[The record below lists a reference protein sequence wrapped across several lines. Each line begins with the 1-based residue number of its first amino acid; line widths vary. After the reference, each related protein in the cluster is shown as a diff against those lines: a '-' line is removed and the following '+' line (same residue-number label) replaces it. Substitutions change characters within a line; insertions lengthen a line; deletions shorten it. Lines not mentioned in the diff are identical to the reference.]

1 MTALAQVKNGVG
13 VLMNAASS
21 FQSNCVWSRVTGT
34 TYDPVAGANVE
45 TVASTAFRA
54 IKGVYKIH
62 ERVNGIEAGDAP
74 LYVDANL
81 ITRPHKGETI
91 AVDAVAHEIQN
102 VDDVSG
108 VLYVIQLRRK

>member
-1 MTALAQVKNGVG
+1 MGLREQLRGAVGAAMSATSDLA
-13 VLMNAASS
+13 
-21 FQSNCVWSRVTGT
+21 SNCVWSRVTGT

-45 TVASTAFRA
+45 TVVSTAFRA

-62 ERVNGIEAGDAP
+62 ERVNGIEAGDVP

-81 ITRPHKGETI
+81 ITRPHKGQTI

-102 VDDVSG
+102 VEDVNG
-108 VLYVIQLRRK
+108 ILYVIQLRRK

>member
-1 MTALAQVKNGVG
+1 MGLREQLRGAVGAAMTATSDLA
-13 VLMNAASS
+13 
-21 FQSNCVWSRVTGT
+21 SNCVWSRVTGT

-62 ERVNGIEAGDAP
+62 ERVNGIEAGDVP

-81 ITRPHKGETI
+81 ITRPHRGETI

>member
-1 MTALAQVKNGVG
+1 MSPLQQAKQGVAALMT
-13 VLMNAASS
+13 AASS
-21 FQSNCVWSRVTGT
+21 FQSNCIWSRVTGT
-34 TYDPVAGANVE
+34 VYDPVAGANVE
-45 TVASTAFRA
+45 TVVSQAFRA

-62 ERVNGIEAGDAP
+62 ERVNGIEAGDVP

-91 AVDAVAHEIQN
+91 AVDSVAHEIQN
-102 VDDVSG
+102 VEDVNG

>member
-1 MTALAQVKNGVG
+1 MTALAQVKKGVG

-34 TYDPVAGANVE
+34 TYDPAAGAPVE
-45 TVASTAFRA
+45 TVVSQAFRA

-62 ERVNGIEAGDAP
+62 ERVNGIEAGDVP

-91 AVDAVAHEIQN
+91 AVDAVVHEVVN
-102 VDDVSG
+102 VEDVSG
-108 VLYVIQLRRK
+108 VLFVIQLRRR

>member
-1 MTALAQVKNGVG
+1 MGLREQLRGAVGAAMSATSDLA
-13 VLMNAASS
+13 
-21 FQSNCVWSRVTGT
+21 SNCVWSRVTGT

-45 TVASTAFRA
+45 TVVSAAFRA

-62 ERVNGIEAGDAP
+62 ERVGGIEAGDVP
-74 LYVDANL
+74 LYVDANV

-91 AVDAVAHEIQN
+91 AVDAVAHEIMN
-102 VDDVSG
+102 VEDVNS

>member
-1 MTALAQVKNGVG
+1 MGLREQLRGAVGAAMSATSDLA
-13 VLMNAASS
+13 
-21 FQSNCVWSRVTGT
+21 SNCVWSRVTGT

-45 TVASTAFRA
+45 TGVSTTFRA

-62 ERVNGIEAGDAP
+62 ERVNGIEAGDVP

-91 AVDAVAHEIQN
+91 AVDAVAHEVVN
-102 VDDVSG
+102 VDDVNS

>member
-1 MTALAQVKNGVG
+1 MNPLQQAKQGVAALMTA
-13 VLMNAASS
+13 AAS
-21 FQSNCVWSRVTGT
+21 FQSNCVWSRIAGT

-45 TVASTAFRA
+45 TVVSTAFRA

-62 ERVNGIEAGDAP
+62 ERINGIEAGDVP

-81 ITRPHKGETI
+81 IARPHKGETI
-91 AVDAVAHEIQN
+91 AVDAVAHEVVN
-102 VDDVSG
+102 VEDVSG

>member
-1 MTALAQVKNGVG
+1 MGLREQLRGAVGAAMTATSDLA
-13 VLMNAASS
+13 
-21 FQSNCVWSRVTGT
+21 SNCIWSRVTGT

-45 TVASTAFRA
+45 TVVSTAFRA
-54 IKGVYKIH
+54 IKGVYRIH
-62 ERVNGIEAGDAP
+62 ELVNGIEAGDVP

-91 AVDAVAHEIQN
+91 AVDAVAHDVVN

>member
-1 MTALAQVKNGVG
+1 MGLREQLRGAVGAAMSATSELA
-13 VLMNAASS
+13 
-21 FQSNCVWSRVTGT
+21 SNCAWSRVTGT

-45 TVASTAFRA
+45 TVVSTAFRA

-62 ERVNGIEAGDAP
+62 ERVNGIEAGDVP

-81 ITRPHKGETI
+81 ITRPHKGEVI
-91 AVDAVAHEIQN
+91 AVDAVTHEVVN
-102 VDDVSG
+102 VEDVSG

>member
-1 MTALAQVKNGVG
+1 MTALAQVKKGVG
-13 VLMNAASS
+13 VIMNAASS
-21 FQSNCVWSRVTGT
+21 FQSNCIWSRVTGT

-45 TVASTAFRA
+45 TVVSTAFRA

-62 ERVNGIEAGDAP
+62 ERVNGIEAGDVP

-81 ITRPHKGETI
+81 ITRPHRGETI
-91 AVDAVAHEIQN
+91 AVDAVAHEIMN
-102 VDDVSG
+102 VEDVNS